1 MPEAYPLLRRRR
13 RRRRLRLFRIGR
25 RAWIVAGAALALALV
40 IGGFAA
46 WRPGARIDPR
56 QAYAEGVAAY
66 RTGNYSAARNHAQAA
81 IGAAPATGPAHL
93 LLARAYLQ
101 HGDGLAAEAEL
112 TRAADTGISAD
123 LLHGYRAQARFLQ
136 GDLDGALDEVG
147 KATADDMLAIRIHA
161 RALGVQGDN
170 DQATALLADV
180 VARHPDDGGAWTDLG
195 RVRLAA
201 GDVGEAARASAQA
214 IRVAPADPVALTLQG
229 EVIRTRYGLI
239 AALPWFEAA
248 LKHDAYYHPALIEYA
263 ATLGD
268 AGRAAD
274 MLAATRKALAARPGS
289 PQALYLQAVLAM
301 RAGKPDLA
309 RTLLQTARGGLD
321 DLPGA
326 MLLQG
331 DLAFVGGKD
340 EIAIRQWRALAAVQ
354 PMNVMVRRLLGAALL
369 RSGDARGAL
378 DALKPVAIR
387 GDADSYTLALVA
399 RAFEAIGDRGMAA
412 QFLDRAAS
420 AARAPSTVFAPDQA
434 MGALLADAAQAPGD
448 PTYIAGV
455 IRGQIASGDI
465 AGGIAQAR
473 VLAETAP
480 GAPAAQLALGDAL
493 AAGGR
498 YGEAVS
504 VYTRAADLSF
514 DEPTLLRLVD
524 AEGRGRQAP
533 RCRGDARAL
542 SSSEPAKHHGAAPA
556 RPLAGGERPERSG
569 NRDARRRAPR
579 DRQPRCRA
587 ARRSRTRLCRCER
600 CADRTP
606 LWARRLYPGTDE
618 RGGGGCLWRR
628 ARRRSGRRRC
638 AAAVDQGGD
647 ARPCQSRHCG
657 APAADRT
664 LTARAGHAMA
674 TR

>member
-13 RRRRLRLFRIGR
+13 RRRRLRLPRIGR

-81 IGAAPATGPAHL
+81 IGAAPATGSAHL

-101 HGDGLAAEAEL
+101 LGDGLAAEAEL
-112 TRAADTGISAD
+112 TRAADTGIRAD

-147 KATADDMLAIRIHA
+147 KATADDVLAIRIHA

-180 VARHPDDGGAWTDLG
+180 VTRHPDDGGAWTDLG

-214 IRVAPADPVALTLQG
+214 IRAAPADPVALTLQG

-248 LKHDAYYHPALIEYA
+248 LEHDAYYHPALIEYA

-274 MLAATRKALAARPGS
+274 MLAATREALAARPGS

-399 RAFEAIGDRGMAA
+399 RAFEATGDRGMAA

-448 PTYIAGV
+448 PTYVAGV

-465 AGGIAQAR
+465 VGAIAQAR

-504 VYTRAADLSF
+504 VYMRAADLSF

-524 AEGRGRQAP
+524 AEGRVGKP
-533 RCRGDARAL
+533 RDAAATLALYLHQNPQSITARRLLGHWQVANGQSEAAIETLEGVRRAI
-542 SSSEPAKHHGAAPA
+542 
-556 RPLAGGERPERSG
+556 G
-569 NRDARRRAPR
+569 NRDAGLLADLALAYVAANDAPIARRYG
-579 DRQPRCRA
+579 RA
-587 ARRSRTRLCRCER
+587 AYTLAPMS
-600 CADRTP
+600 
-606 LWARRLYPGTDE
+606 
-618 RGGGGCLWRR
+618 
-628 ARRRSGRRRC
+628 
-638 AAAVDQGGD
+638 AAAAD
-647 ARPCQSRHCG
+647 AYG
-657 APAADRT
+657 VALAADQDVDGARQLLIKAAT
-664 LTARAGHAMA
+664 LDPANPAIAAHR
-674 TR
+674 RQIER